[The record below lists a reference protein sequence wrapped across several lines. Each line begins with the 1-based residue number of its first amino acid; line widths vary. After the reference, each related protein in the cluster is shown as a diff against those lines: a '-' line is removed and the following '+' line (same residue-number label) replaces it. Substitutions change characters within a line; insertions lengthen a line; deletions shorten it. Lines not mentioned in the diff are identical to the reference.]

1 MAPPANPAVAV
12 EPDRELLA
20 FNAAFGA
27 WAAQATSAYLT
38 TESEGV
44 GGGGGES
51 SLAKMSVDDNLQAME
66 LFWADLSQNPE
77 SIGELTAFTG
87 C

>member
-1 MAPPANPAVAV
+1 MAPPANTAVAV

-27 WAAQATSAYLT
+27 WAAQATSAYLAAEL
-38 TESEGV
+38 ESV
-44 GGGGGES
+44 GGGGGDS
-51 SLAKMSVDDNLQAME
+51 PLAEMSIDDNLQAME
-66 LFWADLSQNPE
+66 LFWDDLSQHPE